1 MLESSSSHNG
11 VPDCCQDLDR
21 SRERDLSRGVLW
33 VPERL
38 RDGAGDGGE
47 LGDAVAKKS
56 VVLSGKV
63 TVGST
68 RQ

>member
-1 MLESSSSHNG
+1 MLESSASHNG
-11 VPDCCQDLDR
+11 VPDCCQDLER

-33 VPERL
+33 APERL

-47 LGDAVAKKS
+47 LGDKKS